1 MPHFFR
7 SFAFLGLAGLA
18 ACQTPP
24 SIAELTASLEV
35 VIEREIERMA
45 IPALSIALVDD
56 QKIVW
61 ARGFGFQDP
70 VARVPASPETVY
82 RVGSVSKLFTDI
94 AVMQLVERGA
104 IDLDRD
110 VTDYLPELELDN
122 RFGKAVTLRQLM
134 AHRAGLIREP
144 PVGNYFDPSEPSLA
158 ATIASLNG
166 QKLVYE
172 PTTRVKYSNAGIA
185 MVGYVLERVTGTPFT
200 EYVRSEV
207 LDAFA
212 MMHSDFEPSARV
224 RGALAKG
231 EMWAYDGR
239 RFEAPTFQLGMAPA
253 GSLYSTVLDLG
264 GFMSALFR
272 GGGGVLET
280 ETLESMYAPQFRDV
294 DENASY
300 GLGFRVTELDGRR
313 RVGHGGAIYGFSTQ
327 LVFLPDEKLGVVA
340 VASKDFTNVVV
351 GRIADHALRGMLA
364 VKSGE
369 APPKLETTEPLS
381 PGLAG
386 EIAAAHDVAAR
397 GDRLFVERGARRVE
411 LRARGDELVVDSP
424 LAFGEVVSVSHLAAR
439 RDTIPPEPPENFRGL
454 IGEYGWDHNIL
465 YILEKNEKLEAL
477 IEWFESYPLE
487 EIATD
492 RFAFPDYGLYHGE
505 ELVFERDAGGHAQ
518 SVVVASIR
526 FDRRELGAV
535 DGETFRIEPLKNT
548 ENLRE
553 AALAASPPV
562 EEGAFQKPEL
572 VEPVLLDATI
582 RLDIRYA
589 STNNFMGAVFYD
601 EPRAF
606 LQRPAAEALVRAHQS
621 LREKGYGI
629 LIHDAYRPWY
639 VTKMF
644 YDATPEEQK
653 IFVANPKSG
662 SRHNRGAAADITLY
676 DTKTGEVST
685 FVSGYDE
692 FSPRAFPDYPGGT
705 SRQRWLRDLLR
716 REMEAQGFDVYEFE
730 WWHFDHRDWQE
741 YPILNQSFD
750 ALGIKSDQY

>member
-1 MPHFFR
+1 MSQILR

-18 ACQTPP
+18 ACGAPP
-24 SIAELTASLEV
+24 DIAELTASLEV
-35 VIEREIERMA
+35 VIEREIEQKA

-61 ARGFGFQDP
+61 ARGFGFADP

-104 IDLDRD
+104 IDLDRE
-110 VTDYLPELELDN
+110 VTYYLPELELDN
-122 RFGKAVTLRQLM
+122 PFETAVTMRQLM

-185 MVGYVLERVTGTPFT
+185 MVGYVLERVTGTPFA

-207 LDAFA
+207 LHAFA
-212 MMHSDFEPSARV
+212 MTHSDFEPSARV

-231 EMWAYDGR
+231 EMWTYDGR
-239 RFEAPTFQLGMAPA
+239 RFEAPTFQLGIAPA

-272 GGGGVLET
+272 GGGGVLEK
-280 ETLESMYAPQFRDV
+280 ETLESMYAPQFLDV
-294 DENASY
+294 DENATY
-300 GLGFRVTELDGRR
+300 GLGFRIAELDGRR
-313 RVGHGGAIYGFSTQ
+313 RLGHGGAIYGFSTQ
-327 LVFLPDEKLGVVA
+327 LFFLPDEKLGVVA

-351 GRIADHALRGMLA
+351 GRIAEHALRGMLA

-369 APPKLETTEPLS
+369 ALPELETTEPLS

-386 EIAAAHDVAAR
+386 EIADAYDVAAR

-424 LAFGEVVSVSHLAAR
+424 LSFGEVVSLSDLAPR

-465 YILEKNEKLEAL
+465 YIFEKNEKLEAL

-487 EIATD
+487 EIAAD

-505 ELVFERDAGGHAQ
+505 ELVFERDAAGHAQ
-518 SVVVASIR
+518 SVVAASIR

-562 EEGAFQKPEL
+562 EEGAFRKPEL
-572 VEPVLLDATI
+572 VEPVELDATI

-589 STNNFMGAVFYD
+589 STNNFMGTVFYD

-653 IFVANPKSG
+653 IFVANPESG

-705 SRQRWLRDLLR
+705 SRQRWLRNLLR
-716 REMEAQGFDVYEFE
+716 REMEAQGFDVYAFE

-741 YPILNQSFD
+741 YQILNTSFD
-750 ALGIKSDQY
+750 ALSLKSDQH